1 MADKSL
7 HYPKGECS
15 PLFGDEADGDQDRY
29 SVSIIIE
36 LCKLLRLDTV

>member
-15 PLFGDEADGDQDRY
+15 PLFGDEADGDPGSLFRINHY
-29 SVSIIIE
+29 
-36 LCKLLRLDTV
+36 